1 MRKQALKAIRIF
13 AIQAIIILLAA
24 TLCSARDWYVRPN
37 GNTYGAAT
45 GATYND
51 ALSGFA
57 GIPWASIN
65 PGDRIYIAG
74 TFNES
79 LTFPKSGTA
88 GNLITVYGS
97 GVSSDPGIISVSS
110 GNAVNMNYREYV
122 AIDGVTI
129 NRAGTTGVYM
139 QSSKH
144 CEVRNCGIY
153 GIGAAGSGYG
163 VDGRYA
169 QGMHIYNNRMTNEK
183 GAFNGAGVVANLG
196 NMTQVATSTI
206 DKNYIYGTNVD
217 GIIPGNDCVVSRNT
231 VGGATNMNTHGDG
244 IVIYGSRVLCKQN
257 TVFSCTQGI
266 YPNTFDMG
274 GSSVAVC
281 DDVTIADNVVYQT
294 PIMAAMN
301 GILAQVWR
309 GPRSSMKRLK
319 IYNNTVVGINQYG
332 IHIADDNAGG
342 GLFDGLQIYNN
353 IVIDS
358 GTRTSTGNISVL
370 VSGTIPN
377 LKIDYNVVG
386 QYHSPTYRN
395 YKYNGTWYTQAQ
407 MRSLGFDIHGVENPT
422 LSTLFRKYGYQATDN
437 DLSLPAGSPAIG
449 MALNLGGSYAYDRNG
464 AARSSSGNWDAGA
477 YASGSSGTNPGGS
490 PNRPSPPKNL
500 RMVIL

>member
-1 MRKQALKAIRIF
+1 MKKKCVKAIGII
-13 AIQAIIILLAA
+13 AVQGIIILLTA
-24 TLCSARDWYVRPN
+24 TLCSAKDWHVRPS
-37 GNTYGAAT
+37 GHTYGAGT

-57 GIPWASIN
+57 RIPWASVN
-65 PGDRIYIAG
+65 PGDRIYISG

-88 GNLITVYGS
+88 GNLITVYGN
-97 GVSSDPGIISVSS
+97 GYASDPGIISVSS
-110 GNAVNMNYREYV
+110 GNAVNMNNREYV
-122 AIDGVTI
+122 AIDGITI

-139 QSSKH
+139 QSSAH
-144 CEVRNCGIY
+144 CEVKNCGIY
-153 GIGAAGSGYG
+153 GIGASGSGYG

-169 QGMHIYNNRMTNEK
+169 QGMYIYNNRMTNEK
-183 GAFNGAGVVANLG
+183 GTFNGAGVVANLG
-196 NMTQVATSTI
+196 NMMQVATSTI

-231 VGGATNMNTHGDG
+231 VGGATNMTSHADG

-294 PIMAAMN
+294 SLMAAMN

-319 IYNNTVVGINQYG
+319 IYNNTVVAVNQYG

-342 GLFDGLQIYNN
+342 SLFDGLQIYNN
-353 IVIDS
+353 IVIDC

-370 VSGTIPN
+370 VNGSIPN
-377 LKIDYNVVG
+377 LRIDYNLVG
-386 QYHSPTYRN
+386 HYHTPGYRN
-395 YKYNGTWYTQAQ
+395 YKYMGTFYTQAQ
-407 MRSLGFDIHGVENPT
+407 MRSLGFETHGVENPT
-422 LSTLFRKYGYQATDN
+422 LSTIFRKYGYQASDN

-449 MALNLGGSYAYDRNG
+449 LGVNIGSAYAYDRNG
-464 AARSSSGNWDAGA
+464 TNRSVSGNWDAGA
-477 YASGSSGTNPGGS
+477 YAYGSVPDGS
-490 PNRPSPPKNL
+490 TNRPSPPKNL
-500 RMVIL
+500 RKVVL